1 MHRKLKCIHTYRK
14 EREIGRRLSLKIMK
28 LSYIKID
35 YMRINTY
42 IHTLTKTS
50 INLFNQ

>member
-14 EREIGRRLSLKIMK
+14 EREIGRRLNLKIMK
-28 LSYIKID
+28 LSYIN
-35 YMRINTY
+35 MRINTC